1 MELIR
6 QVIALR
12 PDDAEAH
19 NNLGIALSDQ
29 GKLKAAVAAHRK
41 ALEFKPD
48 YAEAHNNLGVA
59 LKNQDKLEAA
69 VAAHRKALEFKPD
82 DAEAHNNLGAALKKQ
97 GKLEAAVAAYRKAL
111 AFKPDY
117 AEAHNNL
124 GVALKSQGK
133 LDAAAAACHRAL
145 ALRPN
150 YAKAHNNL
158 GILLADL
165 GRLEEA
171 AASCRKALAI
181 KPDYV
186 KAHSNLGVVL
196 VGQGRLQEAVTA
208 YRKAVELK
216 PDFAEARN
224 NLGLVLKDQGRLEE
238 AVAALRNTLEL
249 KPDYAEAH
257 SNLIFVMNYDP
268 RFSQKD
274 ICAESR
280 RWDENHAAPRGGRQR
295 AYANSRNPDRRLRVG
310 YVSPGFR
317 EHAVSYFSEP
327 LIAAHDRRS
336 FEVFCYAQVMT
347 PDDKTSRFRD
357 LADSWRSTVGATD
370 AAVAERIREDGID
383 ILVDLSGHTGNS
395 RLLVFAERPAPVQVT
410 WLGHPN
416 TTGLSAMD
424 YRLTDE
430 IADPEGAADTLYTE
444 TLVRLPNG
452 FLCFAPAAN
461 APEIG
466 ELPALT
472 NGHVTFGSFNNLPK
486 VAPEVVETW
495 ARILELVPGS
505 RLLIKTR
512 PLADGQT
519 RNRYLELF
527 VARGIEG
534 GRIELCSWIASRS
547 GHLGAYNRIDNG
559 LDPFPYNGTTTTCE
573 ALWMGIP
580 VVTLR
585 GYRHSSRVGASILTR
600 VALKELIAETKDA
613 YVEKAVSLA
622 NAPDR
627 LSELHKD
634 LRNLMQG
641 SPLCDSGAFTR
652 DVEAAYREMWRR
664 WCNTATEENGCR

>member
-1 MELIR
+1 MTR

-82 DAEAHNNLGAALKKQ
+82 DAEAHNNLAPALKKQ

-133 LDAAAAACHRAL
+133 LDAAAAAYHRAL

-216 PDFAEARN
+216 PA
-224 NLGLVLKDQGRLEE
+224 
-238 AVAALRNTLEL
+238 
-249 KPDYAEAH
+249 
-257 SNLIFVMNYDP
+257 
-268 RFSQKD
+268 
-274 ICAESR
+274 
-280 RWDENHAAPRGGRQR
+280 
-295 AYANSRNPDRRLRVG
+295 
-310 YVSPGFR
+310 
-317 EHAVSYFSEP
+317 
-327 LIAAHDRRS
+327 
-336 FEVFCYAQVMT
+336 
-347 PDDKTSRFRD
+347 
-357 LADSWRSTVGATD
+357 
-370 AAVAERIREDGID
+370 
-383 ILVDLSGHTGNS
+383 
-395 RLLVFAERPAPVQVT
+395 FAERPTPVQVT
-410 WLGHPN
+410 CLGHPN

-424 YRLTDE
+424 CRLTDE

-486 VAPEVVETW
+486 VAPGVVETW

-534 GRIELCSWIASRS
+534 GRVELCSWIASRS
-547 GHLGAYNRIDNG
+547 GHLGAYNRIDIG

-573 ALWMGIP
+573 ALWMGVP

-585 GYRHSSRVGASILTR
+585 GDRHSSRVGASILTR
-600 VALKELIAETKDA
+600 VGLKELIAETKDA

-634 LRNLMQG
+634 LRNRMQG